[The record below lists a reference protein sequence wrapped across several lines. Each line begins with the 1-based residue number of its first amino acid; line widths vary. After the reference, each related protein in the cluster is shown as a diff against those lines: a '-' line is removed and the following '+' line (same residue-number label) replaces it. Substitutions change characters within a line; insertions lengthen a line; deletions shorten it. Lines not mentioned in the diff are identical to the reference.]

1 MSTPSI
7 QKISAMKKMTI
18 TLIMLFS
25 LVYVNAQNE
34 KNLFPRTITVTGSA
48 EMEIVPDEIYVQVDL
63 KEYDKKGQ
71 GKVSIDRIKQDFLR
85 SVKSLGIPDTL
96 VSIAAFDALNSNPWL
111 RKKHKKDELYAT
123 ISYQVKV
130 SDSKQL
136 DQLVDLLDDN
146 ATENFFIQR
155 TATSRM
161 EELRKKLKIDAI
173 KAARNKAVYLAEA
186 INEKPGVAITIN
198 EPVEYYTP
206 YVYNMKASN
215 MQLTDQAPEDGSPV
229 SFKKIKMKYDV
240 TVVFQLL

>member
-18 TLIMLFS
+18 TLMMLFS

-71 GKVSIDRIKQDFLR
+71 GKVNIDRIKQDFLR

-173 KAARNKAVYLAEA
+173 KAAKDKAVYLDEA
-186 INEKPGVAITIN
+186 IN

-206 YVYNMKASN
+206 YMYNMKASN
-215 MQLTDQAPEDGSPV
+215 MQLADQAPEDGSPV

>member
-1 MSTPSI
+1 
-7 QKISAMKKMTI
+7 MKKIII
-18 TLIMLFS
+18 TLLMLFS
-25 LVYVNAQNE
+25 LVYANAQNE

-71 GKVSIDRIKQDFLR
+71 GKINIDHIKQDFLR
-85 SVKSLGIPDTL
+85 SVKSLGIPDSL
-96 VSIAAFDALNSNPWL
+96 ISIAGYDGLNSNPWW
-111 RKKHKKDELYAT
+111 RKKHKKDELYAS
-123 ISYQVKV
+123 ISYQVKITN
-130 SDSKQL
+130 STQL
-136 DQLVDLLDDN
+136 DQLVDMLDDN

-173 KAARNKAVYLAEA
+173 KAAKEKAGYLSEA
-186 INEKPGVAITIN
+186 INEKPGVAVTIN

-215 MQLTDQAPEDGSPV
+215 MQVRDQSAPQEDAAV
-229 SFKKIKMKYDV
+229 SFKKIKMRYDV
-240 TVVFQLL
+240 TVVFALQ

>member
-1 MSTPSI
+1 
-7 QKISAMKKMTI
+7 MKKVTI
-18 TLIMLFS
+18 TLLMLFS

-48 EMEIVPDEIYVQVDL
+48 EMDIIPDEIYVQVDL

-71 GKVSIDRIKQDFLR
+71 GKVSIDRIKQEFLR
-85 SVKSLGIPDTL
+85 SVKSLGIPDSL
-96 VSIAAFDALNSNPWL
+96 VSIAAFDGLNSNPWW
-111 RKKHKKDELYAT
+111 RKKHKKDELYAS

-130 SDSKQL
+130 NNSNQL
-136 DQLVDLLDDN
+136 DQLVDILDDN

-161 EELRKKLKIDAI
+161 DELRKKLKIDAI
-173 KAARNKAVYLAEA
+173 KAAKEKAVYLSEA
-186 INEKPGVAITIN
+186 INEKTGVAVTIN

-215 MQLTDQAPEDGSPV
+215 MQLNDQAPQDSSPV

-240 TVVFQLL
+240 TVVFALL